1 MSTTQLRAFH
11 GDPAI
16 KAKYLD
22 RVRAHQLADQLIQK
36 ATWDNKTQK
45 GCAIG
50 CTLHNYSHSAYEN
63 ELGIPRVLARLEDGI
78 FEGLSVPDSK
88 QWPARFLEA
97 IQVGADLSMVW
108 PRFAHWLLADPDFG
122 VIRHA
127 KTDTSKKAISGVAAL
142 YYRWISGENP
152 VRKEWATA
160 AADADA
166 YAYATYAADAD
177 ADAAAADAA
186 DADAYAYAADAYAAD
201 AAADA
206 YAYAADAYAAD
217 ADADAAYK
225 DALRSA
231 RRAQAEKLLELLSEA
246 PVLI

>member
-36 ATWDNKTQK
+36 TTWDDKTQK

-160 AADADA
+160 ADAAAADA

-177 ADAAAADAA
+177 AAAADADAAAAA
-186 DADAYAYAADAYAAD
+186 ADAYAYATA

-231 RRAQAEKLLELLSEA
+231 RRAQAEKLLGLINEA
-246 PVLI
+246 PVLS

>member
-127 KTDTSKKAISGVAAL
+127 KTDTSKKAISDVAAL
-142 YYRWISGENP
+142 YSRWISGEKP
-152 VRKEWATA
+152 VRKEWVA
-160 AADADA
+160 AAYAA
-166 YAYATYAADAD
+166 YAAAAYTAYTAYAAY
-177 ADAAAADAA
+177 AAADAA
-186 DADAYAYAADAYAAD
+186 DA
-201 AAADA
+201 
-206 YAYAADAYAAD
+206 
-217 ADADAAYK
+217 ADAAYAAAYAAYAATAAAASAYK
-225 DALRSA
+225 YARMSA